1 MRVAIVGAGIAGLTS
16 ALALRERGIEAVVLE
31 RAGAAQEIQVGGC
44 IHIWHNGARGL
55 HQIGV
60 GERLRELAGAS
71 AVVARAEFCTARGRL
86 MYGWS
91 VRDIEQRVGSP
102 TFGVRRPDLHR
113 VLLDAAGDGLVR
125 FGEECVGFE
134 EDGDGVRVRLASGR
148 EERGDVLIGADGLRS
163 ALRAALPETGMRAFG
178 ECLPASVG
186 ATEPRYAGYV
196 SWQAIAHVDTDVVPV
211 GLFRVLWGRGARFLF
226 YRIGPEEVYWEGTF
240 AAAAGGEEA
249 EGPRKQAVLERFRGW
264 TPPVE
269 TIIQATDGA
278 AISRADMYDR
288 PPSKR
293 WGVGRVT
300 LIGDAAHAMTNALG
314 QGANQAIED
323 SLVLA
328 RCLSDQAADPTAG
341 LRSYEAERIPRTT
354 KFASMSWSL
363 ARASRLH
370 NRAACLLRNGALTMG
385 FHMGFARQHPREMDY
400 SF

>member
-1 MRVAIVGAGIAGLTS
+1 MRAVIAGAGVAGLTS
-16 ALALRERGIEAVVLE
+16 AIALRQNGVEPVVLE
-31 RAGAAQEIQVGGC
+31 CAGAAHEIQVGGC
-44 IHIWHNGARGL
+44 IHVWHNGMRGL
-55 HQIGV
+55 QRIGV
-60 GERLRELAGAS
+60 GERLLELAGEA
-71 AVVARAEFCTARGRL
+71 AVVERAEFCTARGGL

-91 VRDIEQRVGSP
+91 VRDIERRVGSP

-113 VLLDAAGDGLVR
+113 VLLDAVGDGPVR
-125 FGEECVGFE
+125 FGETCVGFE
-134 EDGDGVRVRLASGR
+134 ETGEGVRVRLASGR

-163 ALRAALPETGMRAFG
+163 TLRAALP
-178 ECLPASVG
+178 G

-196 SWQAIAHVDTDVVPV
+196 SWQAIARADTDVVPV
-211 GLFRVLWGRGARFLF
+211 GLFRVVWGRGARFLF
-226 YRIGPEEVYWEGTF
+226 YRIGSEEIYWEGTF

-249 EGPRKQAVLERFRGW
+249 VEKRKQAVLERFRGW
-264 TPPVE
+264 PLPIE
-269 TIIQATDGA
+269 TIVGATEQA

-288 PPSKR
+288 PPSKH

-328 RCLSDQAADPTAG
+328 RCLADQADAVAG
-341 LRSYEAERIPRTT
+341 LRDYEAERIPRTT

-370 NRAACLLRNGALTMG
+370 NPVACRLRDGALTIG
-385 FHMGFARQHPREMDY
+385 FRAGFARQHPKEMDY